1 MAIVNLDLYSYEL
14 AMNTQVAVLLP
25 ERRGVPH
32 ASRAGRPYPVVY
44 LLHGHGQD
52 HTSWLRLSRLESYLQ
67 NTDVIVVMPNGSRGC
82 YVDGAA
88 THRYGTYLT
97 EELPVALGNW
107 FHFSSARS
115 DTFIAG
121 MSMGGYGA
129 LRAALAHPDR
139 YAAAVGLSTAVRL
152 DKMELKADSA
162 EKGLAI
168 PRLGEVPRNFFQVF
182 GPDAD
187 YETSEYSLKALAL
200 RLNDSGA
207 PAPRLLQ
214 LCGDDDPLLEQN
226 QELAEFIR
234 TDCPRL
240 DHTFRV
246 SPGMHNFDFWD
257 AKIPEIFRFFGFS
270 L

>member
-1 MAIVNLDLYSYEL
+1 MAIVNLDFYSYEL
-14 AMNTQVAVLLP
+14 AMNTQAAVLLP
-25 ERRGVPH
+25 EKRGVPCR
-32 ASRAGRPYPVVY
+32 SREGEPYPVLY

-52 HTSWLRLSRLESYLQ
+52 FTSWTRFTRLESYLQ
-67 NTDVIVVMPNGSRGC
+67 NSDVIVVMPNGSRGC
-82 YVDGAA
+82 YVDGTA

-97 EELPVALGNW
+97 DELPVALSNW
-107 FHFSSARS
+107 FHLSSAREN
-115 DTFIAG
+115 TFIAG

-139 YAAAVGLSTAVRL
+139 YAAAVGLSTAGRL

-187 YETSEYSLKALAL
+187 YETSEYSLKALAR

>member
-1 MAIVNLDLYSYEL
+1 MAIVHLDLYSYEL
-14 AMNTQVAVLLP
+14 AMNTQVSVLLP

-32 ASRAGRPYPVVY
+32 VSREGRPYPVVY

-82 YVDGAA
+82 YVDGVA

-97 EELPVALGNW
+97 EELPTALGNW
-107 FHFSSARS
+107 LHLSSARE

-139 YAAAVGLSTAVRL
+139 YAAAAGLSTAVRL
-152 DKMELKADSA
+152 EKMELPPDAAD
-162 EKGLAI
+162 KGLSL
-168 PRLGEVPRNFFQVF
+168 PRFAEVPRNLLQVF
-182 GPDAD
+182 GPEAD
-187 YETSEYSLKALAL
+187 YDTSPYSLKVLARQL
-200 RLNDSGA
+200 QDA
-207 PAPRLLQ
+207 DVPAPRLLQ
-214 LCGDDDPLLEQN
+214 LCGDDDPLLGQN
-226 QELAEFIR
+226 QELADYIR
-234 TDCPRL
+234 TSCPRL

-257 AKIPEIFRFFGFS
+257 AKIPEVFRFFGFD